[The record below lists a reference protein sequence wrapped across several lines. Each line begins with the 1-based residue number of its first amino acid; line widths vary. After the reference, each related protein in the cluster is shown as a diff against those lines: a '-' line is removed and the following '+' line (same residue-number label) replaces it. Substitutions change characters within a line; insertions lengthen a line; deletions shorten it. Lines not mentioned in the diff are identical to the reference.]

1 MMGVMMKY
9 DTMVTELV
17 IKPEKESI
25 ISGQAIV
32 VKVVDGGAGP
42 YVVLIRVDENHESNE
57 VSIDRD
63 EWPMVRT
70 AINRLMGVCAR
81 LEG

>member
-9 DTMVTELV
+9 DTVVTELV
-17 IKPEKESI
+17 IKPVDDSI
-25 ISGQAIV
+25 LSDQSIT
-32 VKVVDGGAGP
+32 VKIFDGGAGP

-57 VSIDRD
+57 VGIDRE

>member
-9 DTMVTELV
+9 DTVVRELV
-17 IKPEKESI
+17 IKPVDDSI
-25 ISGQAIV
+25 LSEQSIT
-32 VKVVDGGAGP
+32 VKIFDGGAGP
-42 YVVLIRVDENHESNE
+42 YVVLVRVDDKGKDNE
-57 VSIDRD
+57 VGIDRD